1 MGCPDFIFIRR
12 KRPKATGGPP
22 SVGNIPVTFGC
33 RSVNGSESMN
43 LLDRLQLNFRCPANW
58 DDMVG
63 DDQKRFCSHCQ
74 KHVHNLSAM
83 TRDEAQALV
92 TSGEN
97 LCIRMV
103 RRADG
108 TTKVRDCPKVGDARA
123 TTVRRVGM
131 GVAASGAL
139 ALASCEEEEPPLT
152 GEVCP
157 PTEEV
162 EPGESGEKSE
172 KEVELLGGAC
182 PPEQEAL
189 ETELEPGAQPEVEPE
204 IEFLG
209 DYCPPE
215 APEGPAG
222 PPGVGA
228 EIPTPPVVPGT
239 EVRLLGRLCPPDLPK
254 NPLAPPSSEPE

>member
-1 MGCPDFIFIRR
+1 
-12 KRPKATGGPP
+12 
-22 SVGNIPVTFGC
+22 
-33 RSVNGSESMN
+33 MN

-58 DDMVG
+58 DEMVG
-63 DDQKRFCSHCQ
+63 DEQKRFCSHCQ

-108 TTKVRDCPKVGDARA
+108 TTKVSDCPKVSDARA
-123 TTVRRVGM
+123 ATVRRVGM
-131 GVAASGAL
+131 GVAASGVL
-139 ALASCEEEEPPLT
+139 ALASCEEEESPLT

-162 EPGESGEKSE
+162 E
-172 KEVELLGGAC
+172 LLGGAC
-182 PPEQEAL
+182 PPEQE
-189 ETELEPGAQPEVEPE
+189 ELEPLVQPEVEVE
-204 IEFLG
+204 IEMLG

-215 APEGPAG
+215 APEGPAV
-222 PPGVGA
+222 PPGVDT
-228 EIPTPPVVPGT
+228 ETPTPPLVPGT
-239 EVRLLGRLCPPDLPK
+239 EVRLLGRFCPPEPLIGLP
-254 NPLAPPSSEPE
+254 E